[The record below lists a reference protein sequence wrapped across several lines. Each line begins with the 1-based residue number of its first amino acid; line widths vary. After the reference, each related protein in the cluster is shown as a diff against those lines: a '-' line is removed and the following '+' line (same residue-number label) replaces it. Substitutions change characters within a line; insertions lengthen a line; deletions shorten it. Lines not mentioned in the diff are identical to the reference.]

1 MVLSVR
7 AARSKERPN
16 LRASPNVGSDVLGSA
31 VAMDKDIAE
40 RLMRGAIA
48 FDAPAKSDILAR
60 RPQSHSR
67 DRVPG

>member
-1 MVLSVR
+1 
-7 AARSKERPN
+7 
-16 LRASPNVGSDVLGSA
+16 LRAFPNVGSDVLGSA